1 MLEEA
6 TRAINRN
13 WMQSKSEPQRRI
25 NLMQSSESW
34 QGSKASFR
42 WQRVVVVGKYS
53 LPTLS
58 TELK

>member
-1 MLEEA
+1 
-6 TRAINRN
+6 
-13 WMQSKSEPQRRI
+13 
-25 NLMQSSESW
+25 MQSSECW
-34 QGSKASFR
+34 QGSKVNFC